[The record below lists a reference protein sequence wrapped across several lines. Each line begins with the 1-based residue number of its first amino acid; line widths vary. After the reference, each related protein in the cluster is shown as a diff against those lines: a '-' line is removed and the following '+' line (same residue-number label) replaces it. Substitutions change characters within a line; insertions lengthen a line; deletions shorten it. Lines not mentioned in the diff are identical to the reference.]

1 MFFIEHRLIFL
12 LFFNIDYDFWK
23 RDHKIYGSY
32 VIDVICI
39 PYFPCIYN
47 VGTLYLIGMNESNM
61 LNILKI
67 YFWVK
72 PFGENIAPLYNR
84 IKPEIL
90 QLKEIPMR
98 RMMDALSVGTR
109 RKGVEWYGRS
119 KNKTQ
124 EVDNNRYPL

>member
-1 MFFIEHRLIFL
+1 M
-12 LFFNIDYDFWK
+12 
-23 RDHKIYGSY
+23 
-32 VIDVICI
+32 
-39 PYFPCIYN
+39 
-47 VGTLYLIGMNESNM
+47 GTLYLIGMNESNI

-98 RMMDALSVGTR
+98 RMMNTLSVGTR
-109 RKGVEWYGRS
+109 RKGVE
-119 KNKTQ
+119 
-124 EVDNNRYPL
+124 